1 VKRTARTA
9 PKAPRKLGDELLARR
24 NRRIANQTRKVLGR
38 HYAAKYRVR

>member
-1 VKRTARTA
+1 MKRTAGTA
-9 PKAPRKLGDELLARR
+9 PRTPRKLGNELLARR